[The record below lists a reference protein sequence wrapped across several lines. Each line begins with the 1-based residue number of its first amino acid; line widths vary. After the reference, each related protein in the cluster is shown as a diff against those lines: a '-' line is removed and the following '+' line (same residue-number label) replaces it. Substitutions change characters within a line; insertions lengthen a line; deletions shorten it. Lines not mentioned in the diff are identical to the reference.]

1 MKRCIDEVELFSP
14 GGLRDDATIVV
25 LCRAEYD
32 PRPKGERVA
41 DLELESRESDDG
53 ASVVVRGEV
62 DMATAPQLRD
72 TLLELVDGGATRIAL
87 DCRGLDFLDSSGIGV
102 LIAVRKRLGDDGS
115 LTLEAPPA
123 HVRKVLELTG
133 VSEHVTIVP

>member
-1 MKRCIDEVELFSP
+1 MV
-14 GGLRDDATIVV
+14 
-25 LCRAEYD
+25 
-32 PRPKGERVA
+32 
-41 DLELESRESDDG
+41 DLQLESRETDNG
-53 ASVVVRGEV
+53 ASVIVRGEV

-72 TLLELVDGGATRIAL
+72 TLLELVDAGASNIAL

-115 LTLEAPPA
+115 LTLEAPQA

-133 VSEHVTIVP
+133 VTEHVNITS

>member
-1 MKRCIDEVELFSP
+1 M
-14 GGLRDDATIVV
+14 
-25 LCRAEYD
+25 
-32 PRPKGERVA
+32 A
-41 DLELESRESDDG
+41 DLVLESRESDEG
-53 ASVVVRGEV
+53 AAVVVRGEV

-72 TLLELVDGGATRIAL
+72 ALVALVDGGATRITL
-87 DCRGLDFLDSSGIGV
+87 DCRGLEFLDSSGIGV

-133 VSEHVTIVP
+133 VREHLTITS

>member
-1 MKRCIDEVELFSP
+1 
-14 GGLRDDATIVV
+14 
-25 LCRAEYD
+25 
-32 PRPKGERVA
+32 VA
-41 DLELESRESDDG
+41 DLELESRGSADG

-72 TLLELVDGGATRIAL
+72 ALLELVDGGASRIVL

-115 LTLEAPPA
+115 LTLDAPPA

-133 VSEHVTIVP
+133 VSEHVTITS

>member
-1 MKRCIDEVELFSP
+1 
-14 GGLRDDATIVV
+14 
-25 LCRAEYD
+25 
-32 PRPKGERVA
+32 VA

-53 ASVVVRGEV
+53 ALVVVRGEV

-72 TLLELVDGGATRIAL
+72 TLLALVDGGASRIAL

-102 LIAVRKRLGDDGS
+102 LIAVRKRLGDGGS

-133 VSEHVTIVP
+133 VSEHVTITS

>member
-1 MKRCIDEVELFSP
+1 
-14 GGLRDDATIVV
+14 
-25 LCRAEYD
+25 
-32 PRPKGERVA
+32 VA

-53 ASVVVRGEV
+53 ALVVVRGEV
-62 DMATAPQLRD
+62 DVATAPELRD
-72 TLLELVDGGATRIAL
+72 ALFALVDGGASRISL

-133 VSEHVTIVP
+133 VSEHVTITS

>member
-1 MKRCIDEVELFSP
+1 
-14 GGLRDDATIVV
+14 
-25 LCRAEYD
+25 
-32 PRPKGERVA
+32 VA
-41 DLELESRESDDG
+41 DLDLEPRESGDG

-72 TLLELVDGGATRIAL
+72 LLFELVEAGETRISL
-87 DCRGLDFLDSSGIGV
+87 DCRGLEFLDSSGIGV

-133 VSEHVTIVP
+133 VTEHVTITP

>member
-1 MKRCIDEVELFSP
+1 
-14 GGLRDDATIVV
+14 
-25 LCRAEYD
+25 
-32 PRPKGERVA
+32 VA
-41 DLELESRESDDG
+41 DLTLDSRKTDDG
-53 ASVVVRGEV
+53 ATVVVRGEV

-72 TLLELVDGGATRIAL
+72 ELVALVDGGATRIAL

-133 VSEHVTIVP
+133 VSEHLTITS

>member
-1 MKRCIDEVELFSP
+1 V
-14 GGLRDDATIVV
+14 
-25 LCRAEYD
+25 AE
-32 PRPKGERVA
+32 
-41 DLELESRESDDG
+41 LELQSRKTDDG
-53 ASVVVRGEV
+53 AAVVVRGEI

-72 TLLELVDGGATRIAL
+72 ELLALVDGGATRIAL

-133 VSEHVTIVP
+133 VSEHVTITS

>member
-1 MKRCIDEVELFSP
+1 M
-14 GGLRDDATIVV
+14 
-25 LCRAEYD
+25 AE
-32 PRPKGERVA
+32 
-41 DLELESRESDDG
+41 LELQSRKTDDG

-72 TLLELVDGGATRIAL
+72 ELLALVDGGASRIAL

-133 VSEHVTIVP
+133 VTEHVTITS